1 MRPQVLNCLTAAAAA
16 IDITASGKR
25 QCPTA
30 LVIAHRRVS
39 FWFGC
44 QVSGSPLNPPI
55 AVGQSNAGYGIAR
68 LSSSRCCRRG
78 DGFAGSTCIS
88 LIPSTLHAV
97 LTTMNKTR
105 LYILSSLLATVL
117 ATGACGMAPT
127 KPMGT
132 TSTTQ
137 SSGTSAVSPA
147 MGSDSAMHNAANTDG
162 LSRGQSNFQQ

>member
-1 MRPQVLNCLTAAAAA
+1 MRPQALNCPTAAAVE
-16 IDITASGKR
+16 IDIAASGKR
-25 QCPTA
+25 QCPRA

-39 FWFGC
+39 FWPGC
-44 QVSGSPLNPPI
+44 QVSGSPFDPPI
-55 AVGQSNAGYGIAR
+55 AVGQLNAGYGIAR

-97 LTTMNKTR
+97 LTTMNQTR
-105 LYILSSLLATVL
+105 LYILCSLLATVL

-132 TSTTQ
+132 
-137 SSGTSAVSPA
+137 SSVSPA
-147 MGSDSAMHNAANTDG
+147 MGSNSGMHNATNPDG